1 MADSRLTSSATP
13 TDVRRRHMPIVVALV
28 EDHPDMRAGTSLIL
42 RASPGVNVVGEY
54 GTAEDFFAGIREP
67 YPDVVL
73 MDINLPG
80 MSGIEATARL
90 KNDHPRIEIVVLSV
104 LEDDDNIFRAICA
117 GASGY
122 VTKPVMPQD
131 LIEAVEHAFGGG
143 TPISPHIAR
152 KMLDLF
158 RQKLPAPREEY
169 QLTPREREVLE
180 RLVQGDDYQQIADR
194 FFLSLFTVRAHIRNI
209 YDKLHVHSK
218 SQAVAKALRE
228 KVFPPK

>member
-1 MADSRLTSSATP
+1 
-13 TDVRRRHMPIVVALV
+13 MPIAVVIV
-28 EDHPDMRAGTSLIL
+28 EDHPDMREGTSLIL
-42 RASPGVNVVGEY
+42 RASPGVSVVGEY
-54 GTAEDFFAGIREP
+54 GSAEDLLANLRHP

-131 LIEAVEHAFGGG
+131 LIDAVEHAFGGG

-158 RQKLPAPREEY
+158 RQTLPAPREEY
-169 QLTPREREVLE
+169 PLTPRELEVLE
-180 RLVQGDDYQQIADR
+180 RLVQGDDYQEIADR

-228 KVFPPK
+228 KVVPPK

>member
-1 MADSRLTSSATP
+1 
-13 TDVRRRHMPIVVALV
+13 MPIAVVIV
-28 EDHPDMRAGTSLIL
+28 EDHPDMREGTSLIL
-42 RASPGVNVVGEY
+42 RASPGVSVVGEY
-54 GTAEDFFAGIREP
+54 GSAEDLLANLRHP

-131 LIEAVEHAFGGG
+131 LIDAVEHAFGGG

-169 QLTPREREVLE
+169 PLTPRELEVLE
-180 RLVQGDDYQQIADR
+180 RLVQGDDYQEIADR

-228 KVFPPK
+228 KVVPPK